1 MNKQDVL
8 KLINEN
14 PVFHLATVEGDQP
27 RVRAML
33 IYRADEDG
41 IIFHTGSMRD
51 VYRQI
56 EANPKVE
63 LCFNDHER
71 GIQVR
76 VWGKLEQITDHTFK
90 DEIYRHP
97 SRAFLKPWRER
108 ISLDD
113 FHEQLIVYVL
123 RKGSAVWWTMARN
136 FAPKEPIA
144 L

>member
-1 MNKQDVL
+1 VKKEDILN
-8 KLINEN
+8 LINEN
-14 PVFHLATVEGDQP
+14 PIFHLATVEGDQP

-41 IIFHTGSMRD
+41 IVFHTGSMRD

-63 LCFNDHER
+63 LCFNDDRR
-71 GIQVR
+71 GVQVR
-76 VWGKLEQITDHTFK
+76 VWGKLEQVTDSTFK
-90 DEIYRHP
+90 DEIYHHP
-97 SRAFLKPWRER
+97 SRAFLRPWRET
-108 ISLDD
+108 ITLHD
-113 FHEQLIVYVL
+113 FHKQFIVYVL

-136 FAPKEPIA
+136 FAPKEPIT